1 MHIEAALPSTVVHV
15 PALIILVLRANHNP
29 DSRKNRKG
37 KKASGHMRSADNCV
51 ASMISNGGYKNDDY
65 RRIHCTV
72 MKT

>member
-15 PALIILVLRANHNP
+15 PALIILALRANHDP

-51 ASMISNGGYKNDDY
+51 ASMISNMVVIKIMITEGL
-65 RRIHCTV
+65 TSL
-72 MKT
+72 